1 MWSNEMWIII
11 SFVKK
16 YWGDNCKV
24 LTSCALWTEKKMVTH
39 MKTNVNESSTTRQPF
54 RLFCFL
60 KTYCRLA
67 LLSVSSNKVIC
78 IEEDDL

>member
-1 MWSNEMWIII
+1 MYNLFDLMWSNEMWIVI
-11 SFVKK
+11 SFVEK

-39 MKTNVNESSTTRQPF
+39 MNTNVNESSTTRQPF
-54 RLFCFL
+54 
-60 KTYCRLA
+60 RLA